1 MGRVIRSIRVGPR
14 ATFEN
19 ARSKFGDLA
28 KIEDA
33 EIYWGNGVIVVVAS
47 QEWCDYLSGNTDVRP
62 EPQGDDTPF
71 EFDEQEFM
79 QFIGQ
84 GVRV

>member
-1 MGRVIRSIRVGPR
+1 M
-14 ATFEN
+14 
-19 ARSKFGDLA
+19 A

-33 EIYWGNGVIVVVAS
+33 EIYWGNGVVAVVAS

-71 EFDEQEFM
+71 EFNEQEFM

-84 GVRV
+84 EVRV